1 MICGRFSLAGVD
13 DDPVDSYGGPADD
26 GRGEDD
32 GHHHGHAVQATMVC
46 LMCTRK
52 SVWEVELDIDVITK
66 LNFVEV
72 VKCNAIPGQP
82 AR

>member
-13 DDPVDSYGGPADD
+13 DDPVDSDGGPADD

-32 GHHHGHAVQATMVC
+32 GHHHRHAVQATMVC
-46 LMCTRK
+46 LM
-52 SVWEVELDIDVITK
+52 WEVELNIDVITK
-66 LNFVEV
+66 LNFVEMI
-72 VKCNAIPGQP
+72 KCNTIPVQP